1 MGIGGPRIKD
11 GGAAGMDGAW
21 PKVLERKMKS
31 VRLRGNKEKVCV
43 FETREYPAGT
53 EGGRYQLW
61 IDGRWAEDITR
72 NMEATKGAE
81 VMSYLD
87 GHIAETAL
95 VLEEDD
101 QGKVYYSRTFTPIPM
116 SVSEARLT
124 RSH

>member
-1 MGIGGPRIKD
+1 
-11 GGAAGMDGAW
+11 MDGAW
-21 PKVLERKMKS
+21 PKVLETRWKRWR
-31 VRLRGNKEKVCV
+31 VRGVRGGNEFFLC

-61 IDGRWAEDITR
+61 FDGRWAEDITR

-101 QGKVYYSRTFTPIPM
+101 QGKVYYSRRKQDI
-116 SVSEARLT
+116 
-124 RSH
+124 